1 MADDIRGGRMFTGGA
16 FSFYWNV
23 PEPEGDQGL
32 KISTSSA
39 SLGFGAVGELCARV
53 QLHCIRRYSKLWMT
67 MVRRIPHNRL
77 RMPARYFIFNKFPR
91 SLARYRDFY
100 LSR

>member
-1 MADDIRGGRMFTGGA
+1 MFTGGA

-39 SLGFGAVGELCARV
+39 SLGFGAVGALCAHV
-53 QLHCIRRYSKLWMT
+53 QLHGIGNYFTGYIFIDGLG
-67 MVRRIPHNRL
+67 IPSFL
-77 RMPARYFIFNKFPR
+77 
-91 SLARYRDFY
+91 
-100 LSR
+100 

>member
-1 MADDIRGGRMFTGGA
+1 MFTGGA

-23 PEPEGDQGL
+23 PEPKGAQGL
-32 KISTSSA
+32 EISTSSA
-39 SLGFGAVGELCARV
+39 SLGFGAVGASGAHV
-53 QLHCIRRYSKLWMT
+53 QLHCIRRYSTLWMT
-67 MVRRIPHNRL
+67 MVRCIPYNRL

-91 SLARYRDFY
+91 SLARYRDSY